1 MFCTSETVVLELQ
14 HVLDALFGNTLFPR
28 SLGILAASY
37 LIHSSS
43 VPPRVVCAHGRARV
57 ARIFAGAAQPTC
69 HRSPGGLQPRLCR
82 WRLQAA
88 PGGAVSGLTGTGC
101 GCPSWNGRQ
110 GLYGARVASGE
121 RGVGATIGALVR
133 CADFWQLG
141 RMCGCAQLVARRSP
155 RALAASARAGTPATR
170 ARATMRRA
178 APRMRRYNGE

>member
-37 LIHSSS
+37 LMYPSTCPAS
-43 VPPRVVCAHGRARV
+43 RRVCARAREGSTDF
-57 ARIFAGAAQPTC
+57 RW
-69 HRSPGGLQPRLCR
+69 CR
-82 WRLQAA
+82 PADLPPITWGTPAETMPLEA
-88 PGGAVSGLTGTGC
+88 PGGAVSALTGTGC

-141 RMCGCAQLVARRSP
+141 RMRGCAQLVARRSP

-170 ARATMRRA
+170 ARAATRRT